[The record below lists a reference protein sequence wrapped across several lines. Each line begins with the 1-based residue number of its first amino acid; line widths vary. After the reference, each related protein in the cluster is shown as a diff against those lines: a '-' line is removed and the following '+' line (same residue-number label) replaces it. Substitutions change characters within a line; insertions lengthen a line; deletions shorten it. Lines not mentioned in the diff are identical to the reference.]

1 MLSRINVHV
10 LLAHRQRRP
19 LRGPQHSLMKH
30 VLTDMQNAPAAWPF
44 AKPVN
49 KDEVADYYLLVQEP
63 MGSASLSLSCY
74 LE

>member
-1 MLSRINVHV
+1 
-10 LLAHRQRRP
+10 
-19 LRGPQHSLMKH
+19 MKH

-63 MGSASLSLSCY
+63 MGSSSLFFFLSF
-74 LE
+74 LDRNSS

>member
-1 MLSRINVHV
+1 
-10 LLAHRQRRP
+10 
-19 LRGPQHSLMKH
+19 MKH